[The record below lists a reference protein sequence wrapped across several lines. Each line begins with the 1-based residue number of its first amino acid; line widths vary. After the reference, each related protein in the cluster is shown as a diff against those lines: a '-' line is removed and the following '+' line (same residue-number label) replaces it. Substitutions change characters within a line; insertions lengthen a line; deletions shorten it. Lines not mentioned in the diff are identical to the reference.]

1 MGLQAP
7 IAEPPM
13 PVLPDCREPYR
24 MVIAGVGGTGV
35 ITIRQLLGVAA
46 HIEGKGVVTQD
57 SAGLAQKGGS
67 TWSHVQIADQVA
79 AIHTSKV
86 DMAKADLVLA
96 CDGIVAAGQATLTLM
111 IEGHTQVVMN
121 SHDTPTAAFIASP
134 DWQFPGQ
141 ACQRSIAQAVGPDR
155 LSLIDAQRLATQ
167 LLGDAIFANPL
178 LLGFAWQKGLIPLS
192 QQSILSAMQLNA
204 VSVEKNHQAF
214 AWGRRAAVNPE
225 LANGGPAAAQP
236 IAFVPRKSLDDR
248 IAEREAFL
256 SAYQNR
262 RYAAAYRDFVDRVR
276 QTEQAI
282 SAGTKFTEAVMR
294 GLFKLMAYKDEYEV
308 ARLHTDRAFM
318 EKISERF
325 EPGYRIAHHLAPPL
339 LSPRNLKGE
348 LVKRR
353 FGPWVR
359 LVMRVLA
366 SLRFLRGSVFDI
378 FGATEERRT
387 ERALIQEYRECIEC
401 LLPGLTPENLG
412 LAVEIADIP
421 EHIRGYGHVK
431 ARHLE
436 QARAQWQNLMRRW
449 RGE

>member
-1 MGLQAP
+1 
-7 IAEPPM
+7 
-13 PVLPDCREPYR
+13 
-24 MVIAGVGGTGV
+24 
-35 ITIRQLLGVAA
+35 
-46 HIEGKGVVTQD
+46 
-57 SAGLAQKGGS
+57 
-67 TWSHVQIADQVA
+67 
-79 AIHTSKV
+79 
-86 DMAKADLVLA
+86 
-96 CDGIVAAGQATLTLM
+96 
-111 IEGHTQVVMN
+111 
-121 SHDTPTAAFIASP
+121 
-134 DWQFPGQ
+134 
-141 ACQRSIAQAVGPDR
+141 
-155 LSLIDAQRLATQ
+155 
-167 LLGDAIFANPL
+167 
-178 LLGFAWQKGLIPLS
+178 
-192 QQSILSAMQLNA
+192 
-204 VSVEKNHQAF
+204 
-214 AWGRRAAVNPE
+214 
-225 LANGGPAAAQP
+225 
-236 IAFVPRKSLDDR
+236 
-248 IAEREAFL
+248 
-256 SAYQNR
+256 
-262 RYAAAYRDFVDRVR
+262 
-276 QTEQAI
+276 
-282 SAGTKFTEAVMR
+282 
-294 GLFKLMAYKDEYEV
+294 MAYKDEYEV